1 MSQRRRRKLGRK
13 CGTSCNT
20 GGAPLLIIIKLA
32 GNSKIDLQSTT
43 SFSRMCQQ
51 FCSSTKWTYSKTR
64 LCAKKWTFPNTLKRS
79 LVTLIKYVNTFKNS
93 MVIRSICKMSKT
105 SFSTS
110 LWPNRN
116 LFIHR
121 GPFTTILPLLST
133 PKISNMS
140 LPLSKKRF

>member
-1 MSQRRRRKLGRK
+1 MKKNISFFRFRGFFFLDYFGGYFQHKSNLKIKLVVSQRRRRKLGRK
-13 CGTSCNT
+13 CGTSCT

-51 FCSSTKWTYSKTR
+51 SCSSTKWTYSKTR

-110 LWPNRN
+110 L
-116 LFIHR
+116 
-121 GPFTTILPLLST
+121 
-133 PKISNMS
+133 
-140 LPLSKKRF
+140 